1 MVGTSMTSSN
11 LSDPPATFFFDPATA
26 WGWGK
31 GQVTEALTCC
41 HETTIVFAHE
51 TSTVFAPETSTVFAR
66 ETTTVF
72 ARTFR
77 TSVQLRSSPPLSLL
91 Q

>member
-31 GQVTEALTCC
+31 GQVTEAHTCC
-41 HETTIVFAHE
+41 HETTI
-51 TSTVFAPETSTVFAR
+51 VFAPETSTVFAR

-72 ARTFR
+72 ARTFG
-77 TSVQLRSSPPLSLL
+77 TCVQLRTSPPLSLL

>member
-31 GQVTEALTCC
+31 GQVTEARRCC
-41 HETTIVFAHE
+41 HETTI
-51 TSTVFAPETSTVFAR
+51 VFAPETSTVFAR

-77 TSVQLRSSPPLSLL
+77 TCVQLRTSPPLSLL